1 MSYSTALGRY
11 RIMANVVGVMLI
23 FVFLF
28 AHVGHASIVGFRTS
42 ENVETV
48 IGPIHGALYVVYC
61 FTVLQVWRQY
71 RLRLWTVAAM
81 VSAGWVPFVAFI
93 AERWVTRHVAVDALA
108 ID

>member
-1 MSYSTALGRY
+1 MTVTTVLGRY

-42 ENVETV
+42 ENVEDV

-61 FTVLQVWRQY
+61 LTVLQVWRQY
-71 RLRLWTVAAM
+71 HLRLWTLAAM
-81 VSAGWVPFVAFI
+81 VSAGWVPFVAFV
-93 AERWVTRHVAVDALA
+93 AERWVTRHVAATTVAVG
-108 ID
+108 

>member
-1 MSYSTALGRY
+1 MTVTTVLGRY

-42 ENVETV
+42 ESVEDV

-61 FTVLQVWRQY
+61 LTVLQVWRQHH
-71 RLRLWTVAAM
+71 LRLWTVAAM

-93 AERWVTRHVAVDALA
+93 AERWVTHHVAAAKVA
-108 ID
+108 IG

>member
-1 MSYSTALGRY
+1 MTFSTALGRY

-61 FTVLQVWRQY
+61 FTVLQVWR
-71 RLRLWTVAAM
+71 RFHLRLWTIAAM

-93 AERWVTRHVAVDALA
+93 VERWVTHHVSADVVA